1 MNLSIEVNDKEL
13 TEIVEKGIKNL
24 SSETINEIAKKAISE
39 FFSKKE
45 VMEALAFQKVGY
57 GSFGTY
63 TDYDRPREWLLGII
77 KSSFSE
83 DELKEYRQK
92 LLKTIDE
99 ERDQIILKAIT
110 RAFADALVTEDFKK
124 QLYNAMYR

>member
-1 MNLSIEVNDKEL
+1 MNLSIEVDDKEL

-45 VMEALAFQKVGY
+45 VIEALAFQKVGY
-57 GSFGTY
+57 GGFCTV

-77 KSSFSE
+77 KRSFSE